1 MVRESWLRAFYQV
14 HRQQEDSMHAF
25 LNWWYTVSLPHRGP
39 DVTPAQRERTR
50 YARLTTNFTLLLLI
64 LTVALTP
71 LSIFNA
77 YNPAAPIIALIG
89 LGLVVAAVLFNKL
102 GLNILAA
109 IMIVSSTTFNVM
121 GTMITN
127 ALDPSLVPIFGA
139 LVIPVILSGSLMP
152 PVAALIDGMVNVVL
166 ILLVDLFQHHTRA
179 YDDMM
184 RLGLYSVSA
193 ALPITLQIVVAVVTY
208 VIMRNLILTIRRA
221 DRAEEIIEL
230 QKTIAEFERT
240 NSQER
245 KQLEEGLTL
254 ISQVHTDIARGNFDI
269 RVPFENES
277 VLWPVV
283 VSLNNLLHSIRQ
295 WKGDAEQLER
305 LRQVIGLVVQEIQK
319 ARVMRRP
326 AFFQRRTGTLI
337 DPLLAEI
344 NQISAQAFHSSQSQ
358 PPR

>member
-1 MVRESWLRAFYQV
+1 
-14 HRQQEDSMHAF
+14 MHAF
-25 LNWWYTVSLPHRGP
+25 FNWWYAVSLPHRGP

-71 LSIFNA
+71 LSLFNA
-77 YNPAAPIIALIG
+77 FNPAAPVIALVG
-89 LGLVVAAVLFNKL
+89 LGIVVAAVIFNKL

-109 IMIVSSTTFNVM
+109 VMIVSSTTFNVM

-127 ALDPSLVPIFGA
+127 PLDPSLVPIFGA
-139 LVIPVILSGSLMP
+139 LVIPVILAGSLMP
-152 PVAALIDGMVNVVL
+152 PVAALIDGAVNAVL
-166 ILLVDLFQHHTRA
+166 ILLVDLLQHHTRA
-179 YDDMM
+179 YEDMM
-184 RLGLYSVSA
+184 KLGLYSVSV
-193 ALPITLQIVVAVVTY
+193 ALPLTIQIVVAVVTY

-230 QKTIAEFERT
+230 QKTISEFERT

-254 ISQVHTDIARGNFDI
+254 ISQVHTDIARGNFEVH
-269 RVPFENES
+269 VPLGNES
-277 VLWPVV
+277 IFWPVV
-283 VSLNNLLHSIRQ
+283 VSLNSLLHSIRQ

-305 LRQVIGLVVQEIQK
+305 IRQVIGLVVQDMQK

-326 AFFQRRTGTLI
+326 AFFQRRTGTLV

>member
-1 MVRESWLRAFYQV
+1 
-14 HRQQEDSMHAF
+14 MHAF
-25 LNWWYTVSLPHRGP
+25 FSWWYKVSLPRRDP

-50 YARLTTNFTLLLLI
+50 YARLTTNFTLLLFI

-71 LSIFNA
+71 LSIVNA
-77 YNPAAPIIALIG
+77 FNPAAPAIALIT
-89 LGLVVAAVLFNKL
+89 LAVVVAAVIFNKL

-109 IMIVSSTTFNVM
+109 IMIVSSTTFQVM

-127 ALDPSLVPIFGA
+127 PLDPSLVPIFAA
-139 LVIPVILSGSLMP
+139 LVIPVILAGSLMP
-152 PVAALIDGMVNVVL
+152 PVASLIDGAVNIVL
-166 ILLVDLFQHHTRA
+166 ILLVVTLQHHTRA

-184 RLGLYSVSA
+184 KLGLYSVTVL
-193 ALPITLQIVVAVVTY
+193 LPIAVQLIVAVVTY

-245 KQLEEGLTL
+245 QRLEEGLAL
-254 ISQVHTDIARGNFDI
+254 IAQIHAEIARGNFNVH
-269 RVPFENES
+269 VPLGNDS

-283 VSLNNLLHSIRQ
+283 VSLNNLLHSIQQ
-295 WKGDAEQLER
+295 WKGSADQLQW
-305 LRQVIGLVVQEIQK
+305 LQQVIGSAVQEMQR
-319 ARVMRRP
+319 ARSSQRP
-326 AFFQRRTGTLI
+326 PFFQRRTGTLV

-344 NQISAQAFHSSQSQ
+344 NQLSVQSFQSSQARQS
-358 PPR
+358 R